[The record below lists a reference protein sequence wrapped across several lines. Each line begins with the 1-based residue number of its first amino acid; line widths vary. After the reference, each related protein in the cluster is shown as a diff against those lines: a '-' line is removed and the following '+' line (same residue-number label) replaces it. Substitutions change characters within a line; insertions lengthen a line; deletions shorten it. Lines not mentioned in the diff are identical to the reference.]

1 MSVCVFVYCGCLY
14 QGSGHNGRRF
24 PPAAPHLPHSP
35 RRCAARPPPRPGSSS
50 CGWRATCGPAH
61 PTRCGGR
68 PTDPST
74 PSPPLVAHGSA
85 GVPMLFPR
93 GRLTPRPLVAAGH
106 HCDQLAMAASATS
119 AATSG
124 AALNVPFRG
133 VPSGGALLYR
143 MVGSTDG
150 GSVDWD
156 DADRFEIGSSNTF
169 GDRNVGAIPVGRMHG
184 AARRPSRRA
193 PSHSFRK

>member
-1 MSVCVFVYCGCLY
+1 
-14 QGSGHNGRRF
+14 
-24 PPAAPHLPHSP
+24 
-35 RRCAARPPPRPGSSS
+35 
-50 CGWRATCGPAH
+50 
-61 PTRCGGR
+61 
-68 PTDPST
+68 
-74 PSPPLVAHGSA
+74 
-85 GVPMLFPR
+85 MLFPR

-143 MVGSTDG
+143 MVGSADG

-156 DADRFEIGSSNTF
+156 GADRFEIGSSNTVK
-169 GDRNVGAIPVGRMHG
+169 RAVQWVGALRFYHGGGASRKG
-184 AARRPSRRA
+184 AA
-193 PSHSFRK
+193 